1 MRKTLAF
8 AVAALATHSA
18 SANIR
23 ISEWMYQ
30 GTDGEYF
37 EIVNLGPISVD
48 LAGWSFDDSDRVPG
62 SMSLTDLGVLAP
74 NQAAVV
80 TEATAAVFRAAWG
93 LTTANKVLGENTNNL
108 GRSDEINIYD
118 NTGTLVDRLTY
129 GDQTFSGTIRTQNK
143 SGWNTPAGTTPWGNV
158 TSAWKLSSVGDA
170 QHSWASIGG
179 DVGSPCVFVPT
190 PGTAVLAGLGLLAA
204 SRKRR

>member
-8 AVAALATHSA
+8 AALALAAHSA

-48 LAGWSFDDSDRVPG
+48 LSGWSFDDADRVPG
-62 SMSLTDLGVLAP
+62 AMSLSDLGILAP

-80 TEATAAVFRAAWG
+80 TEATAAAFRTAWG
-93 LTTANKVLGENTNNL
+93 LTTAHKVLGENVNNL

-158 TSAWKLSSVGDA
+158 TTAWKFSVVGDSQQSKASVG
-170 QHSWASIGG
+170 G
-179 DVGSPCVFVPT
+179 DIGSPCVFVPT
-190 PGTAVLAGLGLLAA
+190 PGTVMLAGFGLLAA
-204 SRKRR
+204 SKKRR